1 MHRRKQIVSSDISL
15 KAFSYCVCYV
25 IDYVTFF
32 QNQIYGQIFIVLLIL
47 QLLIYIVDTKNGDL
61 RSKNPNDTTN
71 NPYNQSALLGPPI
84 WDRTLSFDLTN
95 DFKDFELEYMD
106 LDEFFNVSHNVNL

>member
-1 MHRRKQIVSSDISL
+1 ML
-15 KAFSYCVCYV
+15 

-32 QNQIYGQIFIVLLIL
+32 RNQIYRQIFIVLLIL
-47 QLLIYIVDTKNGDL
+47 QLLFYIVDTKNGDL